1 MLTAKPS
8 RQIPDLLSLIFQL
21 TKILEFFTLTIKKKK
36 VY

>member
-1 MLTAKPS
+1 MTTSPS
-8 RQIPDLLSLIFQL
+8 RQIPDLLSRIFQL